1 MYYPQTMS
9 QANQA
14 ELWDAGVGSGGP
26 SLHDAPG
33 QTSTSPFFF
42 IYLFFFAGAHAAPLQ
57 MPPLA
62 SAHIAH
68 MWNSTRVLGLAC
80 KLS

>member
-42 IYLFFFAGAHAAPLQ
+42 IYYFFFLRALMLPLSKCH
-57 MPPLA
+57 PWRLP
-62 SAHIAH
+62 I
-68 MWNSTRVLGLAC
+68 
-80 KLS
+80 

>member
-14 ELWDAGVGSGGP
+14 ELRDAGVGSGGP

-42 IYLFFFAGAHAAPLQ
+42 FFAGAHAAPLQ

-62 SAHIAH
+62 SAHTAH

>member
-14 ELWDAGVGSGGP
+14 ELRDAGVGSGGP

-33 QTSTSPFFF
+33 QTSTSPFF
-42 IYLFFFAGAHAAPLQ
+42 LFCFVFLRALMLPLSKCH
-57 MPPLA
+57 PWRLP
-62 SAHIAH
+62 I
-68 MWNSTRVLGLAC
+68 
-80 KLS
+80 